1 MTRSRARDKERK
13 RDDGK
18 CIELFCELIKMHC
31 TWEFCRIWLIA
42 ANEAMQW
49 PGFLWWFACGSMS
62 SFIGS
67 GLKSHGV
74 CVELLVTV
82 ISSALAIVPLVTD
95 DAVELRK
102 KKHRQREKRAN
113 VNRKS
118 NRIRSNNFTKCWAEK
133 RIESI
138 CIETQ
143 TKTARKKN
151 HDIDSAVTTVTV
163 HFNLICTFAC
173 KQIRMKCQQT
183 YIFDLMGRNI
193 FPSIFIW
200 RCDFPL
206 LSAFYIQ

>member
-102 KKHRQREKRAN
+102 KKTPTEREKSE
-113 VNRKS
+113 RKS
-118 NRIRSNNFTKCWAEK
+118 KIKSIRSNNFTKCWAEK

-138 CIETQ
+138 WIETQ

-151 HDIDSAVTTVTV
+151 TALTQRTTVTDSPFQLDLHLRADKLEWSV
-163 HFNLICTFAC
+163 NKL
-173 KQIRMKCQQT
+173 T
-183 YIFDLMGRNI
+183 Y
-193 FPSIFIW
+193 SI
-200 RCDFPL
+200 
-206 LSAFYIQ
+206 